1 MCYSPR
7 RLAPKQIKQL
17 LVDSRTEF
25 VEVSRALAQ
34 KGQTDTA
41 AVARGASQA
50 AAICV
55 ASEEAFPEAVSLV
68 K

>member
-1 MCYSPR
+1 MEYV
-7 RLAPKQIKQL
+7 K
-17 LVDSRTEF
+17 
-25 VEVSRALAQ
+25 VSRALAQ
-34 KGQTDTA
+34 KGQADTA

-55 ASEEAFPEAVSLV
+55 ASDEAFLEAVALV